1 VLRHRHDLQRLRQ
14 SPADALVRLTH
25 RWVTA
30 ATVAIAVLAV
40 VWFFLGSAS
49 LSAAIGRGTFSPPA
63 LATLGVLTMAN
74 LGLLIL
80 AAVANRSSRRALRAF
95 VVVVL
100 GLNAVVSITDQ
111 VGPADVLYLLL
122 TVAALLMVVLAW
134 RHRPRESRLSP

>member
-1 VLRHRHDLQRLRQ
+1 
-14 SPADALVRLTH
+14 
-25 RWVTA
+25 VTA

-49 LSAAIGRGTFSPPA
+49 LSAAIGRGTFSPAA
-63 LATLGVLTMAN
+63 LAILGVLTMAN

-134 RHRPRESRLSP
+134 RHRPRESRLSS